1 MTFNIALTGIN
12 AASTDLEVISNNVAN
27 SATTGFK
34 QSRAEFAD
42 IFSANGGAT
51 ATGSGV
57 RLSNVRQDFGQG
69 DVNFTDSNLD
79 LAVDGLGLLNVS
91 DEGKSLYTRAGAF
104 GLDRE
109 GYIVNAASQNLLGYG
124 IDSSGAIQPVTAP
137 LRIDYA
143 DLAPKPSSEVRL
155 VMNLDAKAEVP
166 PAFDVVDADTY
177 NFSTSTTIYDSLG
190 TAQIATSYLRK
201 DAPNL
206 WSSYLFVDGV
216 EVSQPGGDE
225 LAFDASGNLVSVNGT
240 PDGRITSATFT
251 PQSGAEDMAVSYDL
265 TTTSQ
270 FEGAF
275 GVNSVTQDG
284 FAAGRLD
291 DFDIDTDGMIFARYS
306 NGQAKLMGQVVL
318 SNFPNAPGL
327 KQVGNTAWEQT
338 SASGAPATGAPG
350 SASLGLIQAGAL
362 ENSNV
367 DITKELV
374 KMIGAQRNFQ
384 ASAQVISTSDTITQT
399 IINIR
404 R

>member
-1 MTFNIALTGIN
+1 MARIERHYPVEPAVLATLRSARTDIVLEEPAGDDRWTMVKGPFTHYDRRLTFSSDKPEGSPGGGTVTEITEFKLAIPLWWVYLILLFRRAL
-12 AASTDLEVISNNVAN
+12 
-27 SATTGFK
+27 
-34 QSRAEFAD
+34 AD
-42 IFSANGGAT
+42 
-51 ATGSGV
+51 
-57 RLSNVRQDFGQG
+57 
-69 DVNFTDSNLD
+69 
-79 LAVDGLGLLNVS
+79 
-91 DEGKSLYTRAGAF
+91 
-104 GLDRE
+104 LDRR
-109 GYIVNAASQNLLGYG
+109 
-124 IDSSGAIQPVTAP
+124 P
-137 LRIDYA
+137 RKRFWW
-143 DLAPKPSSEVRL
+143 PK
-155 VMNLDAKAEVP
+155 
-166 PAFDVVDADTY
+166 DVVDADTY